1 MIHFFCL
8 KNKNQSN
15 AWYAWYAGMHGMRG
29 TLERLLISQVSKG
42 LGHLSDSVKTVSPH
56 Y

>member
-15 AWYAWYAGMHGMRG
+15 AWYAWYAWYAV
-29 TLERLLISQVSKG
+29 TLVCLFR
-42 LGHLSDSVKTVSPH
+42 
-56 Y
+56 